1 MLSLSMSLRRFHF
14 VVRAVLMFYVL
25 TLGVAMASAFI
36 NKGSDALIC
45 TSTGYKMISMNGDP
59 DSGQSKTN
67 TLDCP
72 LCVASVLPP
81 ALPDTSD
88 WLTQHALSYAT
99 RSIPAARLAAIVSA
113 PLPARGPPSDL

>member
-1 MLSLSMSLRRFHF
+1 MPSLSVSLRRFHF

-45 TSTGYKMISMNGDP
+45 TSTGYKMISMKGDP
-59 DSGQSKTN
+59 DSGQGKTN

-81 ALPDTSD
+81 SLPDTSD

-99 RSIPAARLAAIVSA
+99 QSIPAARLAAIVSA